1 MEASPVAKSE
11 LWVDVERVAA
21 SAPQWPDMEA
31 LLRKVATLRAK
42 GNAMLPVNA
51 ATATIAFGRAAQ
63 ALCSLRSMLLSSSS
77 SSDDD
82 DRDKA
87 VARLND
93 EVAELVLLAK
103 SRFLTFSKKS
113 AFILFAKDSHTASR
127 DDFFHDDGLL
137 KWDAF
142 VAPLVHMDQ
151 EFEDRLREVTGDEK
165 DFEPSPHAST
175 HAEMVSYAHTAIH
188 IRRAAE
194 AIHAQLGH
202 STIDEFLAR
211 YCDEEQYHWLI
222 PKNQLL
228 SFMEAHHN
236 GDTLIAFMEMVS
248 LMDRRMRD
256 LLYFNNDVPRSLPR
270 KFQDILKM
278 PTFENL
284 WGSTISVVL
293 NVLLGTQDGLNL
305 RNLLWHGFA
314 TKAQFDRAYFTFLC
328 LAVFSLPP
336 PPAPLRKEMMGEPRP
351 LTDFHRFVH
360 NLDFGLGTRAFPD
373 VLSPE
378 QINEVNE
385 VITDNF
391 LIVAGQE
398 ELWSDAFRYFAQGH
412 NYRALLVL
420 LPLMEHSMRKLC
432 LYLNDCPMKRGCK
445 LDKILRPTMD
455 NGPNLF
461 YTAWSRPMMHA
472 LYDLFQ
478 WGECGGG
485 LRHYLAHGSTQ
496 GNELIPRDFA
506 DRCIAV
512 AIALCLPFRPTSPSI
527 PESGLLHRIW
537 QFIAVDYRPCFHPKA
552 LLQKDLAAAI
562 ELWHDA
568 SKQIAQ
574 EQQQARTQ
582 EEDAE
587 QEEDA
592 STLACRASLESLEQ
606 LIARVRGGGS
616 ESDERA
622 EPFFY
627 DFEPFCTSKE
637 QRRVDRL
644 RRVVTRS
651 RNFIRAVRD
660 LADASLPKKAPTQ
673 MLMLSVRPLF
683 MGLLHLVL
691 VSVQRLWRVGAEGED
706 EVTAATAVANGG
718 KEGKTSPGGGG
729 SKNKAVNDYFT
740 DLWNLLDKL
749 RVLQERNDWQRI
761 ADFLLFVSRSATSA
775 SKSTNTAPV
784 IPPSLASVMTAREGK
799 LYAGLLPRLVAHLQ

>member
-1 MEASPVAKSE
+1 MNN
-11 LWVDVERVAA
+11 R
-21 SAPQWPDMEA
+21 
-31 LLRKVATLRAK
+31 
-42 GNAMLPVNA
+42 
-51 ATATIAFGRAAQ
+51 
-63 ALCSLRSMLLSSSS
+63 
-77 SSDDD
+77 
-82 DRDKA
+82 
-87 VARLND
+87 
-93 EVAELVLLAK
+93 
-103 SRFLTFSKKS
+103 
-113 AFILFAKDSHTASR
+113 
-127 DDFFHDDGLL
+127 
-137 KWDAF
+137 
-142 VAPLVHMDQ
+142 
-151 EFEDRLREVTGDEK
+151 
-165 DFEPSPHAST
+165 
-175 HAEMVSYAHTAIH
+175 
-188 IRRAAE
+188 
-194 AIHAQLGH
+194 H
-202 STIDEFLAR
+202 SF
-211 YCDEEQYHWLI
+211 
-222 PKNQLL
+222 
-228 SFMEAHHN
+228 
-236 GDTLIAFMEMVS
+236 
-248 LMDRRMRD
+248 
-256 LLYFNNDVPRSLPR
+256 
-270 KFQDILKM
+270 
-278 PTFENL
+278 
-284 WGSTISVVL
+284 
-293 NVLLGTQDGLNL
+293 
-305 RNLLWHGFA
+305 
-314 TKAQFDRAYFTFLC
+314 
-328 LAVFSLPP
+328 
-336 PPAPLRKEMMGEPRP
+336 PA
-351 LTDFHRFVH
+351 
-360 NLDFGLGTRAFPD
+360 
-373 VLSPE
+373 
-378 QINEVNE
+378 
-385 VITDNF
+385 
-391 LIVAGQE
+391 
-398 ELWSDAFRYFAQGH
+398 
-412 NYRALLVL
+412 
-420 LPLMEHSMRKLC
+420 
-432 LYLNDCPMKRGCK
+432 
-445 LDKILRPTMD
+445 
-455 NGPNLF
+455 
-461 YTAWSRPMMHA
+461 
-472 LYDLFQ
+472 
-478 WGECGGG
+478 
-485 LRHYLAHGSTQ
+485 
-496 GNELIPRDFA
+496 
-506 DRCIAV
+506 
-512 AIALCLPFRPTSPSI
+512 
-527 PESGLLHRIW
+527 ESGLLHRIW

-651 RNFIRAVRD
+651 RNFIRAVRLATTASLNDRGRLLNGIALQVRD